1 MTALAFWKAMV
12 ADKSGFLE
20 RIIALL
26 ESAGFPYCVIGGVAV
41 NAYAPTMVTQDLDI
55 VLAPDDVARA
65 RALLSEH
72 FKVQEFEHSINVYDP
87 GSKLQ
92 VQIQKDPELGLIIGN
107 ARRLDV
113 DDMDLPVAAPEDLFR
128 LKVAAAMEPT
138 RRNMKRGKDKMDLA
152 RLITEFPGLRALLPE
167 ELVEDVTKL
176 LDAP

>member
-1 MTALAFWKAMV
+1 MSALAFWKAMV

-26 ESAGFPYCVIGGVAV
+26 DAGGFPYCVIGGVAV

-55 VLAPDDVARA
+55 VLAPDDIARA
-65 RALLSEH
+65 RSLLSEH
-72 FKVQEFEHSINVYDP
+72 FKVQEF
-87 GSKLQ
+87 
-92 VQIQKDPELGLIIGN
+92 QIQKDPELGLIIGN
-107 ARRLDV
+107 ARRMDV

-128 LKVAAAMEPT
+128 LKAAAAMEPT
-138 RRNMKRGKDKMDLA
+138 RRNMKRAKDNMDLA
-152 RLITEFPGLRALLPE
+152 RLITEFPHLRALLPE

>member
-1 MTALAFWKAMV
+1 MSALAFWKAMV

-26 ESAGFPYCVIGGVAV
+26 DAGGFPYCVIGGVAV

-55 VLAPDDVARA
+55 VLAPDDIARA
-65 RALLSEH
+65 RSLLSEH

-107 ARRLDV
+107 ARRMDV

-128 LKVAAAMEPT
+128 LKAAAAMEPT
-138 RRNMKRGKDKMDLA
+138 RRNMKRAKDNMDLA
-152 RLITEFPGLRALLPE
+152 RLITEFPHLRALLPE